1 MSTKGFSKCLTV
13 DFCVQNYSTSKIIFN
28 WFIVCSFIHD
38 FGICMQLNC
47 MTSQTVQERAPNG
60 SALWFLIAKHFRN
73 PHSGH
78 TDPLLNLFAF

>member
-1 MSTKGFSKCLTV
+1 
-13 DFCVQNYSTSKIIFN
+13 
-28 WFIVCSFIHD
+28 
-38 FGICMQLNC
+38 MQLNC
-47 MTSQTVQERAPNG
+47 MTSQTVQELELERAPNG